1 MHYHNP
7 FHQKRHTTKA
17 SHGIKFVTSITTTIA
32 LILVCALA
40 VSQIIPTDRTDRSAK
55 VAQGKTT
62 RSKKPV
68 KTTFTPASGEFRG
81 VWISF
86 QAIGEKRYTKKQ
98 FENFINKT
106 FDNCKKMDLTP

>member
-40 VSQIIPTDRTDRSAK
+40 VFADLRQNRTDRSAK
-55 VAQGKTT
+55 VSTG
-62 RSKKPV
+62 
-68 KTTFTPASGEFRG
+68 
-81 VWISF
+81 
-86 QAIGEKRYTKKQ
+86 
-98 FENFINKT
+98 
-106 FDNCKKMDLTP
+106 

>member
-40 VSQIIPTDRTDRSAK
+40 VSQIIPTDRTNRSAK

-86 QAIGEKRYTKKQ
+86 QDIGETPKSSLRISSTRRL
-98 FENFINKT
+98 IT
-106 FDNCKKMDLTP
+106 AKKMDLTL

>member
-62 RSKKPV
+62 R
-68 KTTFTPASGEFRG
+68 TRM
-81 VWISF
+81 
-86 QAIGEKRYTKKQ
+86 KRLICTYFWYQ
-98 FENFINKT
+98 
-106 FDNCKKMDLTP
+106 NCKKMDLTP

>member
-40 VSQIIPTDRTDRSAK
+40 VSQIIPTDRTNRSAK

-68 KTTFTPASGEFRG
+68 KTTFTRLPVNFAVYGSLFRILEKSATPKSSLR
-81 VWISF
+81 ISSTRRLIT
-86 QAIGEKRYTKKQ
+86 A
-98 FENFINKT
+98 
-106 FDNCKKMDLTP
+106 KKMDLTL